1 MSLPDY
7 FHNIRTY
14 LFAYAD
20 HLNYTNSVGL
30 GDYNIFAEN
39 LFKDLLNVLFDWN
52 LINANS
58 QKRNQKSYD
67 LVSKSKNIYIQ
78 VTANK
83 NHKSKYD
90 KSVRSFKDFAKD
102 GDHFIVFFIAKNV
115 NKNILKLNNVEGVI
129 YEAYDLSK
137 LMDTILFDCS
147 EAGKLMMI
155 NNILANSLHAK
166 LYEQLPTI
174 THQANLEIP
183 IQRINDNY
191 PEVYIHRENLTKLL
205 YDFIQEKNGLL
216 VGGPGYGK
224 SFILEELQRY
234 CRSRKQTCLIVRIN
248 DLTEGNNEEIG
259 EELKLN
265 KDWLAKLSHMKMNE
279 EVAILVF
286 DAYDTA
292 KDEKLKSNILKA
304 IKKSIEDLPA
314 NWRII
319 VSVRTYD
326 ATKSRKLLEMFP
338 ADDIN
343 NQISCRHFQIPE
355 FSDSEVQQALCSIPK
370 FQGVLEQCNVELIR
384 LLRIPYFYNLF
395 YKVLSGDKEKLR
407 EFIGIKSEE
416 QLLNVFWINKIEDN
430 WEKELFLKKL
440 TSDLVKNSSLSCEKF
455 SVVTAENATV
465 FNELISSGVL
475 EEVTVMK
482 QKIAFT
488 HNILLDFAISK
499 YLLNLDVKKQ
509 LEFVSTNEK
518 VPFIFRQSFIY
529 FYTKL
534 YKEDNVLFWHHY
546 FKIVSKDTA
555 VFRLFHQTSLIYVL
569 VNCYTADE
577 DLHIIFEEK
586 EGNER
591 GRIIRKLLEGIR
603 FLTKGNI
610 REKDVNLLLKISSNL
625 HWICLWETNVLIEK
639 SIEQFSVSGDL
650 SVVEILSNASCN
662 CFDFVWENRK
672 TSQNKAVFDRNG
684 GIRAIEN
691 ICKTLP
697 FNLLKAGG
705 IFKNVLSL
713 LSEDE
718 FPIGYFNELA
728 DNILLI
734 YQHDK
739 DMAAQ
744 IYKTLYFH
752 IEVSDKETNLGNSVV
767 LALRSNRKQ
776 DYGMVHYAL
785 EEKFTELLN
794 LDFDSAL
801 ILGLEIYNIANN
813 LDNDR
818 LYKKANF
825 KIGKNRL
832 EICSD
837 YSRYDYDSSNGP
849 SSYMGKI
856 MDVIRENLSSSAT
869 SSKAIYQIRKL
880 MPELRHAM
888 AWRRLIQI
896 LRMFPEK
903 TKLISYQLLTK
914 KEIYLFDETLYEVGE
929 LIKAVW
935 PYLTYDKKE
944 KVEKIV
950 VSMLSN
956 NEFADKPHIIINRV
970 NQIINCISL
979 EQAITEEAKK
989 ILAEN
994 EKIPNE
1000 PLVYEGNMLAD
1011 VSYASREEKAS
1022 MAGFNLNDVD
1032 DVLKYQKIEEIET
1045 FNNQYNNTEELPE
1058 KSDFKNILNYLE
1070 EIFLECSTWDT
1081 YKRKN
1086 AELEIARFISIF
1098 SKFGNQLSNNE
1109 HKLVKKIALNYIQ
1122 NIDYRKTEYEYG
1134 NLSERVSVYGPDPR
1148 NISVLTL
1155 LRIMSTFKEKDVE
1168 DIVLKLMFDNEK
1180 IIRFQ
1185 SLKGLKYFWK
1195 ERREAYWNTVNKLS
1209 SVESDGRCFY
1219 ELLLAVYPHEIMV
1232 ENQKDVEDL
1241 VISVLSR
1248 LNTYTGTV
1256 AMEIWKVLVVILLKL
1271 IIYQDSS
1278 RARMLVSENKHIK
1291 AFSRSLIFEIMKII
1305 DPHNENNN
1313 YKDNPEKHN
1322 ELINILFELTTYRF
1336 ERIHAKHLDSDYDL
1350 EDFEIVDYLIQHL
1363 YFTVDHGKGNNKGK
1377 FIPQD
1382 EKITFY
1388 KKIKPLINYVVEQS
1402 VALDS
1407 GYMLA
1412 HTGYYFMK
1420 MLNVLFVLDPENI
1433 LDFSNKIV
1441 LCASKSGFSYDH
1453 TTLREIIKLTELIL
1467 TDYREILYEK
1477 DNFNNLISVLDYFSN
1492 SGWQEAMEMTW
1503 RLKEAF

>member
-1 MSLPDY
+1 AS
-7 FHNIRTY
+7 
-14 LFAYAD
+14 
-20 HLNYTNSVGL
+20 
-30 GDYNIFAEN
+30 
-39 LFKDLLNVLFDWN
+39 
-52 LINANS
+52 
-58 QKRNQKSYD
+58 
-67 LVSKSKNIYIQ
+67 
-78 VTANK
+78 
-83 NHKSKYD
+83 
-90 KSVRSFKDFAKD
+90 
-102 GDHFIVFFIAKNV
+102 
-115 NKNILKLNNVEGVI
+115 
-129 YEAYDLSK
+129 
-137 LMDTILFDCS
+137 
-147 EAGKLMMI
+147 
-155 NNILANSLHAK
+155 SLHAK

-174 THQANLEIP
+174 SKQTNPEIP
-183 IQRINDNY
+183 LQKINDNY
-191 PEVYIHRENLTKLL
+191 PEVYIHRGNLTNQL
-205 YDFIQEKNGLL
+205 YDFLQEKNGLL

-234 CRSRKQTCLIVRIN
+234 CRSKKQTCLIIRIN

-265 KDWLAKLSHMKMNE
+265 KDWLATLSQMKMNE
-279 EVAILVF
+279 ELAILVF

-292 KDEKLKSNILKA
+292 KDEKLKSNILRA

-326 ATKSRKLLEMFP
+326 ATKSRKLLELFP

-355 FSDSEVQQALCSIPK
+355 FSDSEVELALYSIPK
-370 FQGVLEQCNVELIR
+370 FEGVLEQCNVELIR

-395 YKVLSGDKEKLR
+395 YKVLIGDKEKLR

-416 QLLNVFWINKIEDN
+416 QILNVFWINKIEDN
-430 WEKELFLKKL
+430 WEKEIFLKRL

-455 SVVTAENATV
+455 SVVTVENATV

-475 EEVTVMK
+475 EEVTVTK

-488 HNILLDFAISK
+488 HNILLDFAITK
-499 YLLNLDVKKQ
+499 YLLNPDVEKQ
-509 LEFVSTNEK
+509 MKLVSVNEK
-518 VPFIFRQSFIY
+518 MPFIFRQSFIY

-534 YKEDNVLFWHHY
+534 YKEDNVLFWLHY
-546 FKIVSKDTA
+546 FRIVKEDTA
-555 VFRLFHQTSLIYVL
+555 LFRLFHQTSLIYVI
-569 VNCYTADE
+569 VNCYTSDE
-577 DLHIIFEEK
+577 DLQIIFEENK
-586 EGNER
+586 VTER
-591 GRIIRKLLEGIR
+591 GQIIRKLLEGIR

-625 HWICLWETNVLIEK
+625 HWLCLWETNVLIEK
-639 SIEQFSVSGDL
+639 SIEQFSVSGNL
-650 SVVEILSNASCN
+650 SVIEILSNASCN

-672 TSQNKAVFDRNG
+672 TSQNKAFLDRNG
-684 GIRAIEN
+684 GIIAIEN

-697 FNLLKAGG
+697 FNLKKAEV

-713 LSEDE
+713 LNEDE

-734 YQHDK
+734 YQYDK
-739 DMAAQ
+739 EMAVQ
-744 IYKTLYFH
+744 IYKSLYFH

-801 ILGLEIYNIANN
+801 MLGLEIYNIANN
-813 LDNDR
+813 LDNDK

-825 KIGKNRL
+825 KIGKSRL

-837 YSRYDYDSSNGP
+837 YSRYDYDNSNGP

-856 MDVIRENLSSSAT
+856 IDVIRENLSSNAT
-869 SSKAIYQIRKL
+869 SSKAISQVKKL

-888 AWRRLIQI
+888 GWRRLIQI

-903 TKLISYQLLTK
+903 TKLIAYQLLTK

-929 LIKAVW
+929 LIKAIW

-944 KVEKIV
+944 NVEKIV
-950 VSMLSN
+950 VSLLSN
-956 NEFADKPHIIINRV
+956 NEFAEIPHIIIKRV
-970 NQIINCISL
+970 NQIINCIPS
-979 EQAITEEAKK
+979 EQAITKEAKK
-989 ILAEN
+989 ILSEN
-994 EKIPNE
+994 IKIPNK

-1032 DVLKYQKIEEIET
+1032 DVLKYQKISEIEI
-1045 FNNQYNNTEELPE
+1045 FNNQYNNIEELPL
-1058 KSDFKNILNYLE
+1058 KSDFKTILSYLE
-1070 EIFLECSTWDT
+1070 EMFLECSTWDDN
-1081 YKRKN
+1081 KRNN
-1086 AELEIARFISIF
+1086 AELQIARFISLF
-1098 SKFGNQLSNNE
+1098 SKLGNQLNNNE
-1109 HKLVKKIALNYIQ
+1109 YKLVKKIAVQYIQ
-1122 NIDYRKTEYEYG
+1122 DVYYQKAEYEFG
-1134 NLSERVSVYGPDPR
+1134 DLSQTVAGYGPDAK
-1148 NISVLTL
+1148 NVSVLTL
-1155 LRIMSTFKEKDVE
+1155 LRIMSIFKEKDIE
-1168 DIVLKLMFDNEK
+1168 DIVLSLMSDNEK
-1180 IIRFQ
+1180 IVRFTA
-1185 SLKGLKYFWK
+1185 LKGLKYFWK
-1195 ERREAYWNTVNKLS
+1195 ERRESYWKVANKLCN
-1209 SVESDGRCFY
+1209 VESDGMCFN
-1219 ELLLAVYPHEIMV
+1219 ELLLAVYPHEIIV

-1241 VISVLSR
+1241 IKSVLSR
-1248 LNTYTGTV
+1248 LNNYNGKV
-1256 AMEIWKVLVVILLKL
+1256 APEIWKVLVVILLKL

-1278 RARMLVSENKHIK
+1278 RARVLVSKNKHIK
-1291 AFSRSLIFEIMKII
+1291 AFSRNLIFEIMKVI

-1313 YKDNPEKHN
+1313 YQVDREQHDG
-1322 ELINILFELTTYRF
+1322 LINILFELITYRF
-1336 ERIHAKHLDSDYDL
+1336 ERIHSKHLDSDYNL
-1350 EDFEIVDYLIQHL
+1350 EDFEIIDYFIQHL

-1377 FIPQD
+1377 SISQD
-1382 EKITFY
+1382 NKSMFY

-1407 GYMLA
+1407 GYMIA

-1420 MLNVLFVLDPENI
+1420 MVNVLFELDPESI

-1441 LCASKSGFSYDH
+1441 LCASKSGFTYDP

-1467 TDYREILYEK
+1467 SDYKEILYTK